1 MEASQDELFFVDIPG
16 IPMPVMPD
24 ESLLGKT
31 RFQILE
37 HYQNKTGDVVI
48 VDDSNSINKIAY
60 GLKDGRPNYSSIMN
74 YGINQKLLEA
84 NKVSEENM
92 REVIAK
98 IDKILWQKGCLW
110 AELLDCIPQKRGYK
124 LTEGHDVALY
134 RHFRITQDGVELT
147 GAKPISLSLPKEGD
161 RITEDWRGVLG
172 ATADTIHYPA
182 NTSYSNKYLDGLS
195 FLVWDFRQHASPAL
209 DSGKSANDWFVD
221 RITLLGNKAP
231 AKEIVS
237 EFRFMKSKKSQ

>member
-1 MEASQDELFFVDIPG
+1 MEASQDKLFFVDIPG
-16 IPMPVMPD
+16 IAIPVMPE
-24 ESLLGKT
+24 ESLLGKS

-37 HYQNKTGDVVI
+37 HYQNKTGDIVI
-48 VDDSNSINKIAY
+48 VDDSSTINKIAY
-60 GLKDGRPNYSSIMN
+60 ALKDGRPNYSSIMN
-74 YGINQKLLEA
+74 YGMNQKLLEA

-98 IDKILWQKGCLW
+98 IDKILFQKGCLW

-134 RHFRITQDGVELT
+134 RDFKVSQDGVELT
-147 GAKPISLSLPKEGD
+147 GARPISLSLPKEAE

-195 FLVWDFRQHASPAL
+195 FLIWDFRKHASPAL
-209 DSGKSANDWFVD
+209 DSGAGANDWFVD
-221 RITLLGNKAP
+221 RITLLGNKTP
-231 AKEIVS
+231 PSEMIS
-237 EFRFMKSKKSQ
+237 EFSVLKGKNKQ

>member
-1 MEASQDELFFVDIPG
+1 METSQDELFFVDIPG
-16 IPMPVMPD
+16 IAMPVMPE

-37 HYQNKTGDVVI
+37 EYQNKTGDIVI
-48 VDDSNSINKIAY
+48 VDDSNTINKIANA
-60 GLKDGRPNYSSIMN
+60 LKDGRPKYSSILN
-74 YGINQKLLEA
+74 YGVNQTLLEA

-98 IDKILWQKGCLW
+98 IDKIILQKGSLC
-110 AELLDCIPQKRGYK
+110 AELLDCMPKKRGYK
-124 LTEGHDVALY
+124 LSEGHDVALY
-134 RHFRITQDGVELT
+134 RHFRVTQEGVEVT
-147 GAKPISLSLPKEGD
+147 GSSPISLSLPKEAG
-161 RITEDWRGVLG
+161 RITEDWRGILG
-172 ATADTIHYPA
+172 ATVDTIHYPA

-231 AKEIVS
+231 PQEIIS
-237 EFRFMKSKKSQ
+237 KFSLMKKKNNQ